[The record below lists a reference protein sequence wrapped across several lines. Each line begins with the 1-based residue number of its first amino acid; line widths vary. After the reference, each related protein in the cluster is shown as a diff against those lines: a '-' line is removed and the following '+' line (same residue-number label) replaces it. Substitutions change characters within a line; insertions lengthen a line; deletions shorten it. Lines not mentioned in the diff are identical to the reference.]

1 MDKNK
6 SNKITK
12 RDVDFSEWYQ
22 DIIEEAGLAEHSVVR
37 GSMVI
42 KPYGYA
48 LWENI
53 QKELDFRF
61 KELGVENAYFPLF
74 IPESFLKKEAEH
86 VEGFSPELAVVTIA
100 GNKPLAENLVVR
112 PTSETIIY
120 DTFKN
125 WVSSHRDLP
134 LLINQWANVVRWE
147 MRPRMFLRTTEFLWQ
162 EGHTAHA
169 TAEEADLFSLKI
181 LSIYKDFA
189 ENFMA
194 IPVFDGVKSES
205 EKFAGAYKTY
215 TVETIVQDGK
225 AIQFATSHNLGQN
238 FAKAFN
244 IKFSNKNSKEEY
256 VHQTSWGLSTR
267 SIGALIMSHSDD
279 RGLVLPPKIAPI
291 QIVII
296 PFIGGNKEISAQ
308 VLDKCEMLKNMLQQT
323 GLLRVKIDSTDKNFG
338 EKNYYWEKRGV
349 PLRIEVGP
357 KDIEKNSYLISRRDL
372 LQKTEISE
380 DSIVDYCVNMMTEI
394 QLFLFHQAQNR
405 VSKQTIKVADY
416 EEFKKVLD
424 TGKAVYAF
432 WDEDPKIE
440 ARIKEETKA
449 TIRCL
454 PFKKQNEKGPSIF
467 TNKDGS
473 RMCLF
478 AKSY

>member
-1 MDKNK
+1 MDKA
-6 SNKITK
+6 SKITK
-12 RDVDFSEWYQ
+12 RSEDFSEWYQ
-22 DIIEEAGLAEHSVVR
+22 DIIDEAGLAEHSVVR

-53 QKELDFRF
+53 QKELDSKF

-100 GNKPLAENLVVR
+100 GGKPLAENLVVR

-162 EGHTAHA
+162 EGHTAHG
-169 TAEEADLFSLKI
+169 TAEESNEFALKI
-181 LSIYKDFA
+181 LNIYKRFA
-189 ENFMA
+189 EDFMA
-194 IPVFDGVKSES
+194 IPVFEGVKSES
-205 EKFAGAYKTY
+205 EKFAGAFKTY
-215 TVETIVQDGK
+215 TIETIVQDGK

-244 IKFSNKNSKEEY
+244 IKFSNKNSQEEY

-267 SIGALIMSHSDD
+267 SIGALVMSHSDD
-279 RGLVLPPKIAPI
+279 NGLVLPPKIAPI

-296 PFIGGNKEISAQ
+296 PIIGNNKEVSER
-308 VLDKCEMLKNMLQQT
+308 VLAKCDEIKNTLIQS
-323 GLLRVKIDSTDKNFG
+323 GFLRVKIDTSDKNFG

-357 KDIEKNSYLISRRDL
+357 KDIDKGAFLISRRDL
-372 LQKTEISE
+372 LQKQEVAEEEILNH
-380 DSIVDYCVNMMTEI
+380 CVSMMTEI
-394 QLFLFHQAQNR
+394 QLFLFHQAQSR
-405 VSKQTIKVADY
+405 ISKQVIKVEDY
-416 EEFKKVLD
+416 NEFKKALD
-424 TGKAVYAF
+424 EGKAIYAF
-432 WDEDPKIE
+432 WDGDTKVED
-440 ARIKEETKA
+440 RVKEETKA

-454 PFKKQNEKGPSIF
+454 PFKKKDEKGKSIL
-467 TNKDGS
+467 TNKDNS
-473 RMCLF
+473 DLCLF

>member
-1 MDKNK
+1 MDKSK
-6 SNKITK
+6 KITK
-12 RDVDFSEWYQ
+12 RNEDFSEWYQ

-53 QKELDFRF
+53 QKELDTSF
-61 KELGVENAYFPLF
+61 KNLGVENAYFPLF
-74 IPESFLKKEAEH
+74 IPESFLKREAEH

-100 GNKPLAENLVVR
+100 GGKPLTENLVVR

-125 WVSSHRDLP
+125 WISSHRDLP

-169 TAEEADLFSLKI
+169 TAEEADEFALKI
-181 LSIYKDFA
+181 LEIYKNFA
-189 ENFMA
+189 ESFMA
-194 IPVFDGVKSES
+194 IPVIEGVKSES
-205 EKFAGAYKTY
+205 EKFAGAFKTY
-215 TVETIVQDGK
+215 TIETIVQDGK

-244 IKFSNKNSKEEY
+244 IKYSNKNSKEEF

-267 SIGALIMSHSDD
+267 SIGALVMSHSDD
-279 RGLVLPPKIAPI
+279 NGLVLPPKIAPI
-291 QIVII
+291 QVVLLPIL
-296 PFIGGNKEISAQ
+296 GGNKEINDKVIS
-308 VLDKCEMLKNMLQQT
+308 KCEEIKSRLDLT
-323 GLLRVKIDSTDKNFG
+323 GVLRTKIDISDKNFG

-357 KDIEKNSYLISRRDL
+357 RDIEKNAYIVSRRDL
-372 LQKTEISE
+372 LQKQEVAEESLL
-380 DSIVDYCVNMMTEI
+380 DYCVSMMTEI

-405 VSKQTIKVADY
+405 LAKQITKVENY
-416 EEFKKVLD
+416 EDFKMVLD
-424 TGKAVYAF
+424 EGKAVYAY
-432 WDEDPKIE
+432 WDGDSKVED
-440 ARIKEETKA
+440 RVKEETKA
-449 TIRCL
+449 SIRCL
-454 PFKKQNEKGPSIF
+454 PFKKQGEVGYSIL
-467 TNKDGS
+467 TNKDNS

>member
-1 MDKNK
+1 MDKSK
-6 SNKITK
+6 KITK
-12 RDVDFSEWYQ
+12 RSEDFSEWYQ

-48 LWENI
+48 IWENI
-53 QKELDFRF
+53 QKELDSKF
-61 KELGVENAYFPLF
+61 KDLGVENAYFPLF

-100 GNKPLAENLVVR
+100 GGKPLAENLVVR

-169 TAEEADLFSLKI
+169 TAEEADSFSLKI
-181 LSIYKDFA
+181 LELYKNFTED
-189 ENFMA
+189 FMA
-194 IPVFDGVKSES
+194 VPVFEGIKSES

-215 TVETIVQDGK
+215 TIETIVQDGK
-225 AIQFATSHNLGQN
+225 AIQYATSHNLGQN
-238 FAKAFN
+238 FAKAFG
-244 IKFSNKNSKEEY
+244 IKFSNKNSQEEF

-279 RGLVLPPKIAPI
+279 NGLVLPPKIAPI

-296 PFIGGNKEISAQ
+296 PFTGGNKDLAAKVIA
-308 VLDKCEMLKNMLQQT
+308 KCEEIKARLDLT
-323 GLLRVKIDSTDKNFG
+323 GLLRVKIDTTDKNFG

-357 KDIEKNSYLISRRDL
+357 KDIDKNSYIVSRRDL
-372 LQKTEISE
+372 LQKQEVAY
-380 DSIVDYCVNMMTEI
+380 DSLVEFCVSMMTEI

-405 VSKQTIKVADY
+405 VAKQVVKAENY
-416 EEFKKVLD
+416 EEFKKLLD
-424 TGKAVYAF
+424 EGKAVYAF
-432 WDEDPKIE
+432 WDGDSKVE

-454 PFKKQNEKGPSIF
+454 PFKKQNELGISLL
-467 TNKDGS
+467 TNKEGS
-473 RMCLF
+473 KMCLF

>member
-1 MDKNK
+1 MEKH
-6 SNKITK
+6 KITK
-12 RDVDFSEWYQ
+12 REEDFSEWFQ
-22 DIIEEAGLAEHSVVR
+22 DIVEAAGLAEHSVVR

-53 QKELDFRF
+53 QKELDSKF
-61 KELGVENAYFPLF
+61 KDLGVENAYFPLF

-100 GNKPLAENLVVR
+100 GGKPLTENLVVR

-162 EGHTAHA
+162 EGHTAHSS
-169 TAEEADLFSLKI
+169 AEEADIFSLKI
-181 LSIYKDFA
+181 LDIYKNFA
-189 ENFMA
+189 EGFMA
-194 IPVFDGVKSES
+194 IPVFQGVKSES
-205 EKFAGAYKTY
+205 EKFAGAFRTY
-215 TVETIVQDGK
+215 TIETIVQDGK

-244 IKFSNKNSKEEY
+244 IKFSNKNSQEEF

-279 RGLVLPPKIAPI
+279 NGLVLPPKIAPI
-291 QIVII
+291 QIIII
-296 PFIGGNKEISAQ
+296 PVTGKNSEVNEKVIN
-308 VLDKCEMLKNMLQQT
+308 KCEEIRDRLNQT
-323 GLLRVKIDSTDKNFG
+323 GVLRVKIDTSDKNFG
-338 EKNYYWEKRGV
+338 EKNFYWEKRGV
-349 PLRIEVGP
+349 PLRIEIGP
-357 KDIEKNSYLISRRDL
+357 KDIDKNSFIVSRRDL
-372 LQKTEISE
+372 IEKNEVSE
-380 DSIVDYCVNMMTEI
+380 DNLVDYCVSMMTEI
-394 QLFLFHQAQNR
+394 QLFLFHKATNR
-405 VSKQTIKVADY
+405 ISKQVVKANNY
-416 EEFKKVLD
+416 EEFKKLVEE
-424 TGKAVYAF
+424 GKAVYAY
-432 WDEDPKIE
+432 WDGDSKVE
-440 ARIKEETKA
+440 ARVKEETKA

-454 PFKKQNEKGPSIF
+454 PFKKQDERGMSIL
-467 TNKDGS
+467 TNKEDS
-473 RMCLF
+473 KMCLF

>member
-1 MDKNK
+1 MEHSK
-6 SNKITK
+6 KITP
-12 RDVDFSEWYQ
+12 RNEDFSEWYQ
-22 DIIEEAGLAEHSVVR
+22 DIVEEAGLAEHSVVR

-53 QKELDFRF
+53 QKELDSKF
-61 KELGVENAYFPLF
+61 KDLGVENAYFPLF
-74 IPESFLKKEAEH
+74 IPESFLKREAEH

-100 GNKPLAENLVVR
+100 GGKPLAENLVVR

-125 WVSSHRDLP
+125 WISSHRDLP

-169 TAEEADLFSLKI
+169 TEEESDKFALKI
-181 LSIYKDFA
+181 LEIYKNFA

-194 IPVFDGVKSES
+194 IPVIEGAKSES
-205 EKFAGAYKTY
+205 EKFAGAFKTY
-215 TVETIVQDGK
+215 TIETIVQDGK

-244 IKFSNKNSKEEY
+244 IKFSNKNSQEEF

-267 SIGALIMSHSDD
+267 SIGALVMSHSDD
-279 RGLVLPPKIAPI
+279 KGLVLPPKIAPI

-296 PFIGGNKEISAQ
+296 PFIGGNKEISER
-308 VLDKCEMLKNMLQQT
+308 VLNKCSEIKNRLDQT
-323 GLLRVKIDSTDKNFG
+323 GVLRVKIDTSDKNFG

-349 PLRIEVGP
+349 PLRIEIGP
-357 KDIEKNSYLISRRDL
+357 KDIDKNSYLISRRDL
-372 LQKTEISE
+372 NQKQEVEEEKLI
-380 DSIVDYCVNMMTEI
+380 DFCVSMMTEI
-394 QLFLFHQAQNR
+394 QLFLYHQAQNR
-405 VSKQTIKVADY
+405 ISKQIVKVSDY
-416 EEFKKVLD
+416 EDFKKNLEE
-424 TGKAVYAF
+424 GKAVYAY
-432 WDEDPKIE
+432 WDGDQKIE

-454 PFKKQNEKGPSIF
+454 PFRKKDDKGKSLF
-467 TNKDGS
+467 TNKEES
-473 RMCLF
+473 VTCLF

>member
-1 MDKNK
+1 MDKSK
-6 SNKITK
+6 KITK
-12 RDVDFSEWYQ
+12 RTEDFSEWYQ
-22 DIIEEAGLAEHSVVR
+22 DIVEAAGLAEHSVVR

-48 LWENI
+48 LWEGI
-53 QKELDFRF
+53 QKELDSKF

-74 IPESFLKKEAEH
+74 IPESFLKREAEH

-100 GNKPLAENLVVR
+100 GGKPLAENLVVR

-125 WVSSHRDLP
+125 WISSHRDLP

-147 MRPRMFLRTTEFLWQ
+147 MRPRMFIRTTEFLWQ

-169 TAEEADLFSLKI
+169 TAEESDSFALKI
-181 LSIYKDFA
+181 LEVYKRFA
-189 ENFMA
+189 EDYMA
-194 IPVFDGVKSES
+194 IPVFEGVKSES

-215 TVETIVQDGK
+215 TIETIVQDGK

-244 IKFSNKNSKEEY
+244 IKYSNKNSQEDY

-267 SIGALIMSHSDD
+267 SIGALVMSHSDD
-279 RGLVLPPKIAPI
+279 NGLVLPPKIAPI
-291 QIVII
+291 QVVII
-296 PFIGGNKEISAQ
+296 PIVGGNKEIADR
-308 VLDKCEMLKNMLQQT
+308 VLNKCDEIKNRLDQT
-323 GLLRVKIDSTDKNFG
+323 GVLRVKIDSSDKNFG

-357 KDIEKNSYLISRRDL
+357 KDIDKNAYIVSRRDL
-372 LQKTEISE
+372 LQKSEISE
-380 DSIVDYCVNMMTEI
+380 EVLVEYCVSMMTEI
-394 QLFLFHQAQNR
+394 QLFLFHQAQSR
-405 VSKQTIKVADY
+405 VAKQVVKVSDY
-416 EEFKKVLD
+416 EEFKKILED
-424 TGKAVYAF
+424 GKAVYAY
-432 WDEDPKIE
+432 WDGDSKVE
-440 ARIKEETKA
+440 ARVKEETKA

-454 PFKKQNEKGPSIF
+454 PFKKRDDLGKSIL
-467 TNKDGS
+467 TNKDDS
-473 RMCLF
+473 RMSLF

>member
-1 MDKNK
+1 MDKA
-6 SNKITK
+6 SKITK
-12 RDVDFSEWYQ
+12 RADDFSEWYQ
-22 DIIEEAGLAEHSVVR
+22 DVIEAAGLAEHSVVR

-48 LWENI
+48 IWENI
-53 QKELDFRF
+53 QKELDFKF

-100 GNKPLAENLVVR
+100 GGKPLQENLVVR

-125 WVSSHRDLP
+125 WISSHRDLP

-147 MRPRMFLRTTEFLWQ
+147 MRPRMFIRTTEFLWQ
-162 EGHTAHA
+162 EGHTAHS
-169 TAEEADLFSLKI
+169 TALEADEFAVKI
-181 LSIYKDFA
+181 LNIYKNFA
-189 ENFMA
+189 EDYLA
-194 IPVFDGVKSES
+194 IPIFEGVKSES
-205 EKFAGAYKTY
+205 EKFAGALKTY
-215 TVETIVQDGK
+215 TAETIVQDGK

-244 IKFSNKNSKEEY
+244 IKFSNKNSKEEL

-279 RGLVLPPKIAPI
+279 NGLILPPKIAPI
-291 QIVII
+291 QVVII
-296 PFIGGNKEISAQ
+296 PIIGGNQEIADK
-308 VLDKCEMLKNMLQQT
+308 VIAKCEEIKNRLVQT
-323 GLLRVKIDSTDKNFG
+323 GLVRVKIDTSEKNFG
-338 EKNYYWEKRGV
+338 EKSYLWERRGV

-357 KDIEKNSYLISRRDL
+357 RDIEKSVYLITRRDL
-372 LQKTEISE
+372 LQKNEVSE
-380 DSIVDYCVNMMTEI
+380 QDLVEYCVSMITEI

-405 VSKQTIKVADY
+405 ISKQVVKVADY
-416 EEFKKVLD
+416 EEFKMTLES
-424 TGKAVYAF
+424 GKAVYAF
-432 WDEDPKIE
+432 WDGNNKVED
-440 ARIKEETKA
+440 RIKEETKA

-454 PFKKQNEKGPSIF
+454 PFKKQSETGVSLL
-467 TNKDGS
+467 TNKENS

>member
-1 MDKNK
+1 MDKSK
-6 SNKITK
+6 KITK
-12 RDVDFSEWYQ
+12 RNEDFSEWFQ
-22 DIIEEAGLAEHSVVR
+22 DIIDSAGLAEHSVVR

-53 QKELDFRF
+53 QKELDVKF

-100 GNKPLAENLVVR
+100 GGKPLAENLVVR

-125 WVSSHRDLP
+125 WITSHRDLP

-147 MRPRMFLRTTEFLWQ
+147 MRPRLFLRTTEFLWQ

-169 TAEEADLFSLKI
+169 TAEESDEFALKI
-181 LSIYKDFA
+181 LDIYKRVA
-189 ENFMA
+189 EDYMA
-194 IPVFDGVKSES
+194 IPVLEGIKSES

-215 TVETIVQDGK
+215 AIETIVQDGK

-244 IKFSNKNSKEEY
+244 IKYSNKNSQEEY

-267 SIGALIMSHSDD
+267 SIGALVMTHSDD
-279 RGLVLPPKIAPI
+279 NGLVLPPKIAPI
-291 QIVII
+291 QIVLI
-296 PFIGGNKEISAQ
+296 PITGGNKELAER
-308 VLDKCEMLKNMLQQT
+308 VLNKCDEIKNRLDQT
-323 GLLRVKIDSTDKNFG
+323 GVLRVKIDTSDKNFG

-357 KDIEKNSYLISRRDL
+357 KDIDKSSFIVSRRDL
-372 LQKTEISE
+372 LQKQEVSE
-380 DSIVDYCVNMMTEI
+380 DSLIDYCVSMMTEI
-394 QLFLFHQAQNR
+394 QLFLFHQAQSR
-405 VSKQTIKVADY
+405 MARQIVKVLDY
-416 EEFKKVLD
+416 EEFKKVLEE
-424 TGKAVYAF
+424 GKAIYAF
-432 WDEDPKIE
+432 WDGDSKVE

-454 PFKKQNEKGPSIF
+454 PFKKKDEIGKSILTNNENSK
-467 TNKDGS
+467 
-473 RMCLF
+473 MCLF

>member
-1 MDKNK
+1 MDK

-12 RDVDFSEWYQ
+12 RTEDFSEWYQ

-48 LWENI
+48 IWENI
-53 QKELDFRF
+53 QKELDSKF

-100 GNKPLAENLVVR
+100 GGKPLAENLVVR

-147 MRPRMFLRTTEFLWQ
+147 MRPRMFIRTTEFLWQ

-169 TAEEADLFSLKI
+169 TAQESDEFALKI
-181 LSIYKDFA
+181 LDIYKRFA
-189 ENFMA
+189 EDFMA
-194 IPVFDGVKSES
+194 IPVFDGIKSDS

-244 IKFSNKNSKEEY
+244 IKYSNRDSQEEF

-279 RGLVLPPKIAPI
+279 CGLVLPPKIAPI
-291 QIVII
+291 QVVII
-296 PFIGGNKEISAQ
+296 PIIGTKKEVSDEVLNKCNEIKSR
-308 VLDKCEMLKNMLQQT
+308 LDQT
-323 GLLRVKIDSTDKNFG
+323 GLLRVKIDVSEKNFG

-357 KDIEKNSYLISRRDL
+357 KDIEKGVFIVSRRDI
-372 LQKTEISE
+372 LQKQEVAE
-380 DSIVDYCVNMMTEI
+380 DLLIDHCVSMMTEI
-394 QLFLFHQAQNR
+394 QLFLFHQAQSR
-405 VSKQTIKVADY
+405 VSKQVIKVEDY
-416 EEFKKVLD
+416 EEFKKILED
-424 TGKAVYAF
+424 GKAVYAY
-432 WDEDPKIE
+432 WDGDSKIE

-454 PFKKQNEKGPSIF
+454 PFKKKEDKGTSILSK
-467 TNKDGS
+467 NNQS
-473 RMCLF
+473 SMCLF

>member
-1 MDKNK
+1 MSK
-6 SNKITK
+6 SKQITT
-12 RDVDFSEWYQ
+12 RAEDFSEWYQ
-22 DIIEEAGLAEHSVVR
+22 DIVEQAGLAEHSVVR

-42 KPYGYA
+42 KPYGYSI
-48 LWENI
+48 WENV
-53 QKELDFRF
+53 QKELDSQF
-61 KELGVENAYFPLF
+61 KSLGVENAYFPLF

-100 GNKPLAENLVVR
+100 GGKPLAENLVVR

-147 MRPRMFLRTTEFLWQ
+147 MRPRMFIRTTEFLWQ
-162 EGHTAHA
+162 EGHTAHS
-169 TAEEADLFSLKI
+169 TAKEADEFALKI
-181 LSIYKDFA
+181 LDIYKKFA
-189 ENFMA
+189 EEFMA
-194 IPVFDGVKSES
+194 IPVIEGEKSEN
-205 EKFAGAYKTY
+205 EKFAGAHKTY
-215 TVETIVQDGK
+215 TIETIVQDGK

-238 FAKAFN
+238 FAKAFD
-244 IKFSNKNSKEEY
+244 IKFQNKESKEEY

-279 RGLVLPPKIAPI
+279 KGLVLPPKIAPT

-296 PFIGGNKEISAQ
+296 PILGSNKDIAEQ
-308 VLDKCEMLKNMLQQT
+308 VLDKCNEIKNRLDQT
-323 GLLRVKIDSTDKNFG
+323 GSLRVKLDTSDKNFG

-349 PLRIEVGP
+349 PLRIEIGP
-357 KDIEKNSYLISRRDL
+357 KDIEAEKYIVSRRDL
-372 LQKTEISE
+372 ASKEVIE
-380 DSIVDYCVNMMTEI
+380 ENSIVDYCVNMMNEI

-405 VSKQTIKVADY
+405 VNKQVIKVNDY
-416 EEFKKVLD
+416 EELKKSIED
-424 TGKAVYAF
+424 GRAVYAF
-432 WDEDPKIE
+432 WDGDSKIE
-440 ARIKEETKA
+440 DRIKEETKA
-449 TIRCL
+449 TIRCK
-454 PFKKQNEKGPSIF
+454 PFKKINEKGNSLI

-473 RMCLF
+473 DLCLF